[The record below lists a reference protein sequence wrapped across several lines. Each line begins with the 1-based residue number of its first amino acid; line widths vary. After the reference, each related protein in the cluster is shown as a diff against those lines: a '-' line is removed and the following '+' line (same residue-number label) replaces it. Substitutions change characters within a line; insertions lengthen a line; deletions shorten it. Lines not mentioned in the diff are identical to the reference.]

1 MRYCRYILTLLVSLI
16 TIGAHAD
23 LNVELIETE
32 MTLKKNGDADVM
44 TRVWMESPASIPF
57 SIEMGLWDGT
67 AIEDLTMLHRCLCN
81 SRQTKCGTVYFQA
94 DRFHGA
100 HFLGNNPWDKARL
113 CVALHPAVA
122 CEERFPLQ
130 QFRSHSTTSHRAK
143 SPPHQLHYEEREG

>member
-57 SIEMGLWDGT
+57 SIEMGLWDEIG
-67 AIEDLTMLHRCLCN
+67 R
-81 SRQTKCGTVYFQA
+81 
-94 DRFHGA
+94 A
-100 HFLGNNPWDKARL
+100 H
-113 CVALHPAVA
+113 V
-122 CEERFPLQ
+122 
-130 QFRSHSTTSHRAK
+130 
-143 SPPHQLHYEEREG
+143 